1 MLNCFL
7 FNEKKL
13 AEQLGFDNIDEMEQA
28 IDSMQGI
35 GEEGVE
41 IENDDMA
48 REARIRS
55 AYMDWVKEYGKESDE
70 TRFKV
75 FFDNFLTMEKFA
87 EESGKEMSLN
97 QYADCTEA
105 EYKAATEA
113 DAKKAEASKM
123 ADAEA
128 TKKAAE
134 EKKKSDAEKA
144 AKAKAD
150 EQAALKAAKAKKEEE
165 MAAKRAEAASKFF
178 CCSCCQYISALWI
191 YQYNIARSISQ
202 TFNINIITTSLQ
214 RSVRCLMRIAR
225 RPMKRTAKSVRQ
237 RKTRRPKNSSR
248 MLRLLPLLR

>member
-1 MLNCFL
+1 
-7 FNEKKL
+7 
-13 AEQLGFDNIDEMEQA
+13 MEQA

-113 DAKKAEASKM
+113 DAKKAEASKA

-134 EKKKSDAEKA
+134 EKKKADAEKL
-144 AKAKAD
+144 AKAKAS
-150 EQAALKAAKAKKEEE
+150 EEAELKAAKAKKQDEL
-165 MAAKRAEAASKFF
+165 AAKRAEAASKFF
-178 CCSCCQYISALWI
+178 VAFSCYQDMYLSIVKVNFSIAGVLILHCWLNLTNSIWI
-191 YQYNIARSISQ
+191 
-202 TFNINIITTSLQ
+202 
-214 RSVRCLMRIAR
+214 
-225 RPMKRTAKSVRQ
+225 K
-237 RKTRRPKNSSR
+237 
-248 MLRLLPLLR
+248 